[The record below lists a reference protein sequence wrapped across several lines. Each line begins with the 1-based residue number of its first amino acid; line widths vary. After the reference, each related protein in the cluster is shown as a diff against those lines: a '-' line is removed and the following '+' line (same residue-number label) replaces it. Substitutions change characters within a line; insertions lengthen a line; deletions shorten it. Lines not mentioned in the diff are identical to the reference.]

1 MLRIKRLY
9 ATICALLV
17 IQATYWTIIIIKKK
31 KKKALISYARISYY
45 KQVKKK
51 GGFFPSSK
59 VQTNRQI
66 AHVHKDLPLPTSST
80 AITKKP
86 P

>member
-1 MLRIKRLY
+1 MLEYHITNKL
-9 ATICALLV
+9 
-17 IQATYWTIIIIKKK
+17 
-31 KKKALISYARISYY
+31 
-45 KQVKKK
+45 KK

-80 AITKKP
+80 TITKKP

>member
-1 MLRIKRLY
+1 MLEYHITNKL
-9 ATICALLV
+9 
-17 IQATYWTIIIIKKK
+17 KKK
-31 KKKALISYARISYY
+31 
-45 KQVKKK
+45 V
-51 GGFFPSSK
+51 GFFPSSK

-86 P
+86 PTKTIKYNIRHTVYSNKSFDFNHFTPTV

>member
-1 MLRIKRLY
+1 MLEYHITNKL
-9 ATICALLV
+9 
-17 IQATYWTIIIIKKK
+17 KKK
-31 KKKALISYARISYY
+31 VR
-45 KQVKKK
+45 
-51 GGFFPSSK
+51 FFPSSK

-80 AITKKP
+80 TITKKP

>member
-1 MLRIKRLY
+1 MLEYHITNKL
-9 ATICALLV
+9 
-17 IQATYWTIIIIKKK
+17 KKK
-31 KKKALISYARISYY
+31 
-45 KQVKKK
+45 V
-51 GGFFPSSK
+51 GFFPSSK